1 MSQHPKVPRE
11 HRRRHG
17 DDGAAWRIWTSEP
30 KLLVGSGAFVTAIA
44 TVLGLFIS
52 NQGEERR
59 AAVEPTTSATVAST
73 TTAVPPSTTDSTG
86 STAGATEAPTTSSS
100 TRREPAGV
108 FRQTGADAVA
118 VPERF
123 GIDLDTQESNWGIS
137 PFAPPDI
144 YVAPGVDS
152 VRGITLAI
160 VRARPAFE
168 DCEAQTVLQRYLTR
182 AQTVVGQQMC
192 VKSSD
197 GRWAHVRIAAI
208 DRSAKTMSFKIV
220 VWKLPTDP

>member
-30 KLLVGSGAFVTAIA
+30 KLLVGLGAFVTAIA

-52 NQGEERR
+52 NQGEERQ
-59 AAVEPTTSATVAST
+59 AAVEPTTSASA
-73 TTAVPPSTTDSTG
+73 APPSTTDSTDNTTG
-86 STAGATEAPTTSSS
+86 GTEAPTTSS
-100 TRREPAGV
+100 TRRAEV

-137 PFAPPDI
+137 PFAPPDV

-152 VRGITLAI
+152 VRGNTLAI
-160 VRARPAFE
+160 VRARPALE
-168 DCEAQTVLQRYLTR
+168 DCEAQTVLQRFLTR